1 MGMKSDRGN
10 RIRVAVLAAMVIPG
24 IVSVARA
31 KPLPA
36 IIPSEPMAL
45 QAAGLR
51 MSALSPQDSQSA
63 AQQGTNAGAA
73 APSVKVGHTQPLP
86 IATYDHGQLTIV
98 AENVPLS
105 EVMSALHS
113 VMGTEI
119 DIPPSA
125 SEDRIWARLGPGPA
139 RKILSDLLNN
149 TDLDYVIQG
158 SSKDAGGIQS
168 VTLTL
173 HADDATGKAAAAS
186 AESAGRTGIRRP
198 PGYRPDAAVPSE
210 QEEHALPPEAAAAVA
225 ESESSAPA
233 PPAAPVEP
241 QAAQAAPVA
250 PGSTA
255 AAVEPS
261 SASNPLIAHPAP
273 PSTMSSDQ
281 IVQQLTNM
289 YQQRKQLQQTQTSST
304 PN

>member
-1 MGMKSDRGN
+1 
-10 RIRVAVLAAMVIPG
+10 
-24 IVSVARA
+24 
-31 KPLPA
+31 
-36 IIPSEPMAL
+36 
-45 QAAGLR
+45 
-51 MSALSPQDSQSA
+51 
-63 AQQGTNAGAA
+63 
-73 APSVKVGHTQPLP
+73 VKVGHAQPAP

-119 DIPPSA
+119 EIPPSA

-173 HADDATGKAAAAS
+173 HADDAPGKAGASTEAAAGHS
-186 AESAGRTGIRRP
+186 AVRRP

-210 QEEHALPPEAAAAVA
+210 QEERPLPPEAAAAVA
-225 ESESSAPA
+225 EAGLSTSA
-233 PPAAPVEP
+233 AAPVEP
-241 QAAQAAPVA
+241 QAAPVA
-250 PGSTA
+250 PVSAPA
-255 AAVEPS
+255 AAAAEQS
-261 SASNPLIAHPAP
+261 SAGNPIIAHPSP
-273 PSTMSSDQ
+273 PSSMSSEQ

-289 YQQRKQLQQTQTSST
+289 YQQRKQMQQTQGSST